1 MKLLADF
8 LPVILFFVAYKV
20 ADIYVATGVAIVA
33 AIVHIA
39 YLKWSKQTVK
49 PIHWIGLIFILI
61 FGSLTILLKDE
72 YWIKIKWTLFYGL
85 MGSVILVATWRGKN
99 PLKSVLGN
107 EIQLPPEA
115 WKKFSYSWGWFFL
128 TLAVLNQYFASTLSL
143 DAWVKVKVFGGMAA
157 TFVFA
162 IGQALWLAK
171 YFPDDEPSSLPSPQP
186 SPKGE
191 GVAVPNSDAA
201 QKVS

>member
-33 AIVHIA
+33 AVVHIA
-39 YLKWSKQTVK
+39 YLKISKQTVK
-49 PIHWIGLIFILI
+49 PVHWIGLVFILF

-72 YWIKIKWTLFYGL
+72 FWIKIKWTLFYGL
-85 MGSVILVATWRGKN
+85 MGGMILIATWWGKN
-99 PLKSVLGN
+99 PLKSVLGS
-107 EIQLPPEA
+107 EIELPLEA
-115 WKKFSYSWGWFFL
+115 WKKFSYSWGCFFL
-128 TLAVLNQYFASTLSL
+128 VLAVLNQYFASTLSL

-162 IGQALWLAK
+162 IGQAIWLAK
-171 YFPDDEPSSLPSPQP
+171 YFPDDAPAKVEAVTTATAA
-186 SPKGE
+186 PKE
-191 GVAVPNSDAA
+191 S
-201 QKVS
+201 